1 MKPLAKAWAIFP
13 PPINP
18 IFNIFVSMF
27 NVTLFFFSSPSPR
40 SWSLTVQRKTKFR
53 KYELS
58 YLLKMQHMQLS
69 LSIIYDPYIHLYIY
83 ILTLFTLPIFFI
95 YISDIF
101 EIETWK
107 KFSREISYFFYRVN
121 NNNIVRGLEVLK
133 EKKKIPSLSTP
144 KAHNNRENNREKNQK
159 SQIRAVSIKFKL
171 VRSRMFEQ
179 IASHFPSPIPSSSTE
194 RWFQYYFFYIY
205 IYIITHEIKYKV
217 CAICFHA
224 SKNIPRRAERRV
236 QQISEKQ
243 FSRSPFSF
251 TRF

>member
-69 LSIIYDPYIHLYIY
+69 LSIIYRSLYTLIFIHLHYLHYQSFLYI
-83 ILTLFTLPIFFI
+83 FQI
-95 YISDIF
+95 YSRLKLEKNFLEKSLISSI
-101 EIETWK
+101 
-107 KFSREISYFFYRVN
+107 VN
-121 NNNIVRGLEVLK
+121 NNIGGKVLK

-144 KAHNNRENNREKNQK
+144 KAHNNRENIERKIKNHK
-159 SQIRAVSIKFKL
+159 
-171 VRSRMFEQ
+171 FEQ
-179 IASHFPSPIPSSSTE
+179 F
-194 RWFQYYFFYIY
+194 
-205 IYIITHEIKYKV
+205 
-217 CAICFHA
+217 
-224 SKNIPRRAERRV
+224 
-236 QQISEKQ
+236 
-243 FSRSPFSF
+243 
-251 TRF
+251 